1 VTALELAGLLKDYG
15 PWGLLALALLAV
27 SYLQRRSDAV
37 TEKYQRN
44 LEALVEKLA
53 VTVERNN
60 GTNAA
65 VTAALESRTGIFE
78 RLHEAVEQAKAET
91 RSLITDLKNHGVTN
105 DQWTREK
112 LDMAVGRIETILE
125 RIEDLRREVG
135 K

>member
-53 VTVERNN
+53 VTVERNT

-91 RSLITDLKNHGVTN
+91 RTLITDLKTHGVTN

>member
-1 VTALELAGLLKDYG
+1 MTALELAGLLKDYG
-15 PWGLLALALLAV
+15 PWGLLALALLAI
-27 SYLQRRSDAV
+27 SYLQRRYDAV

-60 GTNAA
+60 VTNAA

-91 RSLITDLKNHGVTN
+91 RTLITDLKTHGVTN

-112 LDMAVGRIETILE
+112 LDMAVARIETILE
-125 RIEDLRREVG
+125 RIDDLRREVG

>member
-1 VTALELAGLLKDYG
+1 MTAVELAGLLKDYG

-91 RSLITDLKNHGVTN
+91 RSLITDLKQHGVTN

-112 LDMAVGRIETILE
+112 LVAAVGRIETILQ

>member
-1 VTALELAGLLKDYG
+1 MTALELAGLLKDYG

-91 RSLITDLKNHGVTN
+91 RTLITDLKTHGVTN
-105 DQWTREK
+105 DQ
-112 LDMAVGRIETILE
+112 
-125 RIEDLRREVG
+125 
-135 K
+135 